1 MTDTPKKTGFFR
13 ETSGA
18 GATAGAV
25 LLAILLAF
33 CLLCLYALHTA
44 AYVFEQR
51 GLQRAMETFLQSED
65 MRNNVAEIIRRSFPE
80 EIITDAQVD
89 KLVNDEVILEAA
101 GQFVYD
107 AIHFEP
113 DDSAD
118 LYGHILSTLTDPESA
133 AIYGAALDRLTET
146 LGVDDETYQDAVEA
160 IAGEME
166 IPLPEEETDKFAM
179 AATILQAALDE
190 QRENLPQIPLS
201 TFAGENS
208 PVPELQRVQRMLVRF
223 ETPWFLL
230 YNLLLLA
237 VFYGL
242 ILLLKRNYRRP
253 FLYCSIP
260 CFVIGL
266 MLLAAT
272 GLLSAVLSLAGR
284 PGGADLGLLT
294 KIASGALLHSAL
306 FACGF
311 ALLLLAV
318 YILLTVLQKKRKA
331 R

>member
-1 MTDTPKKTGFFR
+1 MTDTPKKTGFLR

-51 GLQRAMETFLQSED
+51 GLQRAMKVFLQSDEVRSD
-65 MRNNVAEIIRRSFPE
+65 VANVIRETFPE

-107 AIHFEP
+107 TIHFEP
-113 DDSAD
+113 DASVD
-118 LYGHILSTLTDPESA
+118 LYEHILSTLTDPDSA

-166 IPLPEEETDKFAM
+166 IPLPEEETDKLALT
-179 AATILQAALDE
+179 ATILQTIIDGQQEQLPTLSLDAL
-190 QRENLPQIPLS
+190 
-201 TFAGENS
+201 AGENS
-208 PVPELQRVQRMLVRF
+208 PFPELQKTQRMLTRF

-237 VFYGL
+237 VFYGV
-242 ILLLKRNYRRP
+242 ILLIKRNYRRP

-260 CFVIGL
+260 CFVIAL
-266 MLLAAT
+266 LLLAAN
-272 GLLSAVLSLAGR
+272 GLFSVVISLVGK
-284 PGGADLGLLT
+284 PGEFDLGLLT
-294 KIASGALLHSAL
+294 KIASGALLHSTL
-306 FACGF
+306 YACGL
-311 ALLLLAV
+311 AILLLAV
-318 YILLTVLQKKRKA
+318 YILLTVLRKKRKVQ
-331 R
+331 